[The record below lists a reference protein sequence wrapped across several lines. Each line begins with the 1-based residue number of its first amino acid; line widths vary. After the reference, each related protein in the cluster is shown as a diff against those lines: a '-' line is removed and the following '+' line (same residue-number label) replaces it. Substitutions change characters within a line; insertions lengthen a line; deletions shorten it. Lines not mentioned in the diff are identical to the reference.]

1 MKELL
6 NIANRHASGEEA
18 VEAAFIQGEV
28 KAAHG
33 SGQGVSLKAVGKGAK
48 RGTKGDKRGPKQ

>member
-18 VEAAFIQGEV
+18 VEAAFIQGEG

-48 RGTKGDKRGPKQ
+48 RGTKGD